1 MKIFLKRLQ
10 ADDGFTLIEMLT
22 VIMVISILMLMVL
35 SNVNGV
41 KDSVSDKT
49 NQGVVQTVESE
60 MLIYDMK
67 HGGEVIAE
75 KLKSEGIITQ
85 EQLDI
90 YNKSKKAIN
99 P

>member
-1 MKIFLKRLQ
+1 
-10 ADDGFTLIEMLT
+10 
-22 VIMVISILMLMVL
+22 MLMVL
-35 SNVNGV
+35 SNVGGV

-67 HGGEVIAE
+67 HDGEVTAE
-75 KLKSEGIITQ
+75 KLQSEGIITQ
-85 EQLDI
+85 EQFDI
-90 YNKSKKAIN
+90 YIKSKKTIN